1 MIQKLLLILLI
12 ILKITFKGVI
22 NMSEYNTSKNV
33 TINFY
38 DDSAHGWARVSINEI
53 KELGI
58 EKDISTY
65 SYMADDSVY
74 LEEDCD
80 LGVYI
85 NAIKKQY
92 GNDIDINFIDHK
104 SRVDENGLSCIRDYP
119 RYRSN

>member
-1 MIQKLLLILLI
+1 
-12 ILKITFKGVI
+12 
-22 NMSEYNTSKNV
+22 MSEYDTSKNV

-38 DDSAHGWARVSINEI
+38 DDSSHAWAKVPFNEI

-65 SYMADDSVY
+65 SYVDPIDYGIY

-92 GNDIDINFIDHK
+92 GDDIDINFIDHK
-104 SRVDENGLSCIRDYP
+104 SEVDENGLSCIRNYP